1 MKHVK
6 MLGLLVMAAASL
18 MAFASS
24 ASAAPVLTSASAP
37 GSDYTGTIH
46 ATLEVNEKGE
56 STSALLKAGITTTCT
71 ESTVDGTVSVNN
83 TSHAEGA
90 ISSLTFNKCGTS
102 DVKTITPGSL
112 TINDA
117 GEVFAINNNVEIKE
131 TSLGVTCFYGGAA
144 SPGTKLGTLSG
155 TKLAVS
161 TTKLQRK
168 TGSNF
173 FCAAEGTWTANY
185 VVTTPA
191 AGFLIT

>member
-24 ASAAPVLTSASAP
+24 ASAAPVLTAP
-37 GSDYTGTIH
+37 AGTEYTGTIQ
-46 ATLEVNEKGE
+46 ASLEKG
-56 STSALLKAGITTTCT
+56 TSALLKAGITTTCT
-71 ESTVDGTVSVNN
+71 ESAVDGDVTVNN
-83 TSHAEGA
+83 TTHAEGP
-90 ISSLTFNKCGTS
+90 ITTLTFGTCGTS

-144 SPGTKLGTLSG
+144 SPGTKLGTLAG
-155 TKLAVS
+155 TKLTVN

-185 VVTTPA
+185 VVTNPA
-191 AGFLIT
+191 AGFIIT